1 MFDPDEFLRLQLEAV
16 NRDISTQILKFLVW
30 TIEMQGLDFIH
41 CHGSK
46 LVIQQAIRRKNQTVG
61 ISQLLMRTFHFISQS
76 FWVTIVLYSGKI
88 ASSE

>member
-46 LVIQQAIRRKNQTVG
+46 LVIQQANLNQKKEPNGGDKSTVDENF
-61 ISQLLMRTFHFISQS
+61 SFH
-76 FWVTIVLYSGKI
+76 
-88 ASSE
+88 